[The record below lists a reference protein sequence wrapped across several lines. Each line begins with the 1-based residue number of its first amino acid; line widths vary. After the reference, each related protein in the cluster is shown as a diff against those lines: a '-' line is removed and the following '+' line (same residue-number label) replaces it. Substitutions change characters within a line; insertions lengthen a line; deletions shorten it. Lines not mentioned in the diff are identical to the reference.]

1 MKKVF
6 RTIGVIVLLL
16 AVYSML
22 QGLFTFLAMC
32 VTALVAA
39 VQGKLDIGMLTK
51 LDGLADLNAM
61 PGMSGVFVWSLAMG
75 LMLSTVAM
83 LLFLH
88 FTGLF
93 KLRWS
98 LFKSISFRPL
108 LFSTLLVFTSMF
120 ALNIFVQWFNLNDN
134 LADQF
139 NGLVHNVVGA
149 FTISVLAPLLEEA
162 MFRGAMQGY
171 MMRRF
176 NPWVGIVVAALVFGL
191 FHMNPVQIMYATLLG
206 IVFGWIYYRTR
217 SLMSVIVGHVLN
229 NSMATAV
236 MLLFPASEVEQV
248 SATQPASVEF
258 GFEVMTFMGFV
269 ALSLLLA
276 VKLHRMLPPVS
287 RPWSDV
293 CDKI

>member
-39 VQGKLDIGMLTK
+39 VQGKLDIAVLAK
-51 LDGLADLNAM
+51 LEGFADLNAM
-61 PGMSGVFVWSLAMG
+61 SGMSGVFVWSLAMG

-139 NGLVHNVVGA
+139 DGLVHNVVGA
-149 FTISVLAPLLEEA
+149 FTVSVLAPLLEEA

-236 MLLFPASEVEQV
+236 MLLFPASEMEQV
-248 SATQPASVEF
+248 SAVQPASVEL

-276 VKLHRMLPPVS
+276 IKLHRMLPPVS
-287 RPWSDV
+287 RQWSDA

>member
-32 VTALVAA
+32 FTALVAA
-39 VQGKLDIGMLTK
+39 VQGKLDIAVLAK
-51 LDGLADLNAM
+51 LEGFADLNAM
-61 PGMSGVFVWSLAMG
+61 SGMSGVFVWSLAMG

-139 NGLVHNVVGA
+139 DGLVHNVVGA
-149 FTISVLAPLLEEA
+149 FTVSVLAPLLEEA

-236 MLLFPASEVEQV
+236 MLLFPASEMEQV
-248 SATQPASVEF
+248 SAVQSALVEL

-276 VKLHRMLPPVS
+276 IKLHRMLPPVS
-287 RPWSDV
+287 RQWSDA

>member
-39 VQGKLDIGMLTK
+39 VQGKLDIAVLAK
-51 LDGLADLNAM
+51 LEGFADLNAM
-61 PGMSGVFVWSLAMG
+61 SGMSGVFVWSLAMG

-139 NGLVHNVVGA
+139 DGLVHNVVGA
-149 FTISVLAPLLEEA
+149 FTVSVLAPLLEEA

-236 MLLFPASEVEQV
+236 MLLFPASEMEQV
-248 SATQPASVEF
+248 SAVQPASVELV
-258 GFEVMTFMGFV
+258 FEVMTFMGFV

-276 VKLHRMLPPVS
+276 IKLHRMLPPVS
-287 RPWSDV
+287 RQWSDA

>member
-39 VQGKLDIGMLTK
+39 VQGKLDIAVLAK
-51 LDGLADLNAM
+51 LEGFADINAIS
-61 PGMSGVFVWSLAMG
+61 GMSGVFVWSLAMG

-139 NGLVHNVVGA
+139 DGLVHNVVGA
-149 FTISVLAPLLEEA
+149 FTVSVLAPLLEEA

-236 MLLFPASEVEQV
+236 MLLFPASEMEQV
-248 SATQPASVEF
+248 SAVQPALVEL

-276 VKLHRMLPPVS
+276 IKLHRMLPPVS
-287 RPWSDV
+287 RQWSDA

>member
-39 VQGKLDIGMLTK
+39 VQGKLDIAVLAK
-51 LDGLADLNAM
+51 LEGFADLNAM
-61 PGMSGVFVWSLAMG
+61 SGMSGVFVWSLAMG

-139 NGLVHNVVGA
+139 DGLVHNVVGA
-149 FTISVLAPLLEEA
+149 FTVSVLAPLLEEA

-236 MLLFPASEVEQV
+236 MLLFPASEMEQV
-248 SATQPASVEF
+248 SAVQPVSVEL

-276 VKLHRMLPPVS
+276 IKLHRMLPPVS
-287 RPWSDV
+287 RQWSDA

>member
-39 VQGKLDIGMLTK
+39 VQGRLDIAVLAK
-51 LDGLADLNAM
+51 LEGFADLNAM
-61 PGMSGVFVWSLAMG
+61 SGMSGVFVWSLAMG

-139 NGLVHNVVGA
+139 DGLVHNVVGA
-149 FTISVLAPLLEEA
+149 FTVSVLAPLLEEA

-176 NPWVGIVVAALVFGL
+176 NPWVGIVVAALVFGV

-236 MLLFPASEVEQV
+236 MLFFPANEVEPGR
-248 SATQPASVEF
+248 AALPTSVEF

-287 RPWSDV
+287 RPWSDA

>member
-1 MKKVF
+1 
-6 RTIGVIVLLL
+6 
-16 AVYSML
+16 
-22 QGLFTFLAMC
+22 
-32 VTALVAA
+32 
-39 VQGKLDIGMLTK
+39 
-51 LDGLADLNAM
+51 
-61 PGMSGVFVWSLAMG
+61 
-75 LMLSTVAM
+75 
-83 LLFLH
+83 
-88 FTGLF
+88 
-93 KLRWS
+93 
-98 LFKSISFRPL
+98 
-108 LFSTLLVFTSMF
+108 MF

-139 NGLVHNVVGA
+139 DGLVHNVVGA
-149 FTISVLAPLLEEA
+149 FTVSVLAPLLEEA

-236 MLLFPASEVEQV
+236 MLLFPASEMEQV
-248 SATQPASVEF
+248 SAVQPASVEL

-276 VKLHRMLPPVS
+276 IKLHRMLPPVS
-287 RPWSDV
+287 RQWSDA